1 MTGLFGS
8 TLNASRV
15 PIRRLGEQHRP
26 EIESHLLT
34 LSSADRYLRFGYA
47 AKDEHVARYVSR
59 LDFERDEV
67 FGIFNRNLAL
77 LAMAHMAYVIEPGQP
92 QRVEFGVSVV
102 PDARGRGYGKLL
114 FDRAV
119 THARNQGVST
129 LFIHAL
135 TENKVMLGI
144 ATQAGATVVHEGAE
158 SQAHLLLPS
167 ASFESQVQELLEE
180 QVARTDYH
188 LKAQAK
194 QIRGLLD
201 VVHEIRDGVRDARGK
216 AGP

>member
-1 MTGLFGS
+1 M
-8 TLNASRV
+8 
-15 PIRRLGEQHRP
+15 GEQHRP
-26 EIESHLLT
+26 AIEAHLLA
-34 LSSADRYLRFGYA
+34 LDGGDRYLRFGYSA
-47 AKDEHVARYVSR
+47 NNEHIARYVAQ

-67 FGIFNRNLAL
+67 FGVFNRKLQL
-77 LAMAHMAYVIEPGQP
+77 LAVAHLAYVLEPGKP

-102 PDARGRGYGKLL
+102 PEARGRGYGKQL
-114 FDRAV
+114 FERAV

-144 ATQAGATVVHEGAE
+144 ARQAGATVVQEGSE

-167 ASFESQVQELLEE
+167 ANFESQVQELFAE
-180 QVARTDYH
+180 QMARTDYQIKLH
-188 LKAQAK
+188 AK
-194 QIRGLLD
+194 QFQGLLD
-201 VVHEIRDGVRDARGK
+201 AVHEIRDGVRDARGK

>member
-1 MTGLFGS
+1 MVALFAS
-8 TLNASRV
+8 SSSSRV
-15 PIRRLGEQHRP
+15 PIRRLGEQQRP
-26 EIESHLLT
+26 AIQAHLLT
-34 LSSADRYLRFGYA
+34 LDASDRYLRFGYSA
-47 AKDEHVARYVSR
+47 NDEHIARYVAQ

-67 FGIFNRNLAL
+67 FGVFSRKLEL
-77 LAMAHMAYVIEPGQP
+77 LAVAHLAYMVEHGQP
-92 QRVEFGVSVV
+92 QRVEFGVSVA
-102 PDARGRGYGKLL
+102 PDARGRGYGKQL

-144 ATQAGATVVHEGAE
+144 ARQAGAAVVHEGAE
-158 SQAHLLLPS
+158 SQAHLLLPL

-180 QVARTDYH
+180 QMARTDYH
-188 LKAQAK
+188 LKVQAK
-194 QIRGLLD
+194 HIRGLLD

-216 AGP
+216 VGP

>member
-1 MTGLFGS
+1 MAGLFGS
-8 TLNASRV
+8 SSSSSRV
-15 PIRRLGEQHRP
+15 PIRRLGEQQRP
-26 EIESHLLT
+26 VIEAHLLT
-34 LSSADRYLRFGYA
+34 LDAADRYLRFGYSA
-47 AKDEHVARYVSR
+47 NDEHIARYVAQ

-67 FGIFNRNLAL
+67 FGVFNRQLVL
-77 LAMAHMAYVIEPGQP
+77 LAVAHLAYVVEPGQP
-92 QRVEFGVSVV
+92 QRLEFGVSVV
-102 PDARGRGYGKLL
+102 PHARGRGYGKQL

-144 ATQAGATVVHEGAE
+144 ARQAGATVVHEGSE

-180 QVARTDYH
+180 QMARADYH
-188 LKAQAK
+188 LKVQAK

-216 AGP
+216 VGP